1 MKFVYY
7 ICLVLFCFNGSVKAH
22 GTYEDPDWGFYSHR
36 LINKYAVF
44 TLPAEMMPLFKRQIK
59 YIEENAINPDK
70 RRYATKFEAI
80 RHYIDLDRWG
90 TYPFEDLPR
99 KFDEA
104 LLKYAE
110 FRILDFSGDTITLT
124 KESYGDTVVFNTSR
138 NAQLKIHHNTLKK
151 FFRKHI
157 MPQYYEDIWVV
168 DKSVVNDYFYLS
180 ERLDFKQLIVL
191 DRFSDYGVLPYYLV
205 EGLAK
210 LTKAFERQDEREILR
225 HAADLGHYIGDAHV
239 PLHTTAN
246 YNGQFTDQVGIHAF
260 WESRIPE
267 LFAEKSFDFF
277 VGKATYI
284 QDPEQYFWDIVL
296 QSHSLVDSVLMV
308 EKQLSLKFPA
318 DQQWCYDER
327 LGQTVR
333 IQCREYAEAYN
344 KALNGMIEERMAANM
359 LAIGNIWYTAWINA
373 GQPDLNKLVPQIIE
387 PEIITP
393 NPYLVVRPHE
403 D

>member
-1 MKFVYY
+1 MKKYLFSC
-7 ICLVLFCFNGSVKAH
+7 ILALSCTFNVLSYCVNEFP
-22 GTYEDPDWGFYSHR
+22 EWGFYSHR

-70 RRYATKFEAI
+70 RRYATRFEAI
-80 RHYIDLDRWG
+80 RHYIDIDHWG
-90 TYPFEDLPR
+90 TYPFEEVPR

-110 FRILDFSGDTITLT
+110 FRLMRKEGDTISLKREVLGDSTLLLA
-124 KESYGDTVVFNTSR
+124 GR
-138 NAQLKIHHNTLKK
+138 NAGLKIHSTELLKLFK
-151 FFRKHI
+151 RYI
-157 MPQYYEDIWVV
+157 MPQYYDDIWVV
-168 DKSVVNDYFYLS
+168 DQELVRESFEIWGK
-180 ERLDFKQLIVL
+180 LDFQKLLVV
-191 DRFSDYGVLPYYLV
+191 DKFSDYGVLPYYLV
-205 EGLAK
+205 EGMAK
-210 LTKAFERQDEREILR
+210 LTKAFERKNEKDILR

-267 LFAEKSFDFF
+267 LFAEKQFDFF
-277 VGKATYI
+277 VGQASYI
-284 QDPEQYFWDIVL
+284 HDPAQYFWDIVL
-296 QSHSLVDSVLMV
+296 KSHSLVDSVLRI
-308 EKQLSLKFPA
+308 EKRLSLEFPS
-318 DQQWCYDER
+318 DRQWCYDER

-344 KALNGMIEERMAANM
+344 REMNGMVEERMAANM
-359 LAIGNIWYTAWINA
+359 LAIGNIWYTAWVNA
-373 GQPDLNKLVPQIIE
+373 GQPDLSKLDAVAIE
-387 PEIITP
+387 PEIIKPDP
-393 NPYLVVRPHE
+393 NLRVRPHE